1 MTPENYYEL
10 FTLVSNGT
18 KNIPSRKEA
27 LELRKTGLENLSKGL
42 TKVAFDT
49 RRIDQDTEFNPRRGL
64 LHYHRSEKFI
74 SDALESR
81 IKAFSKLAK
90 LLDQLKLEYGR
101 EPEWQDSYIR
111 TLTSSVHKGL
121 RTDQLD
127 GDYSETQPS
136 MASLAYLEELMFVR
150 YRLTPEDLL
159 TMSESNLRQTLLNKD
174 DILLSIGADI
184 SSRTPTITKSD
195 VTKLSYEQMMDKML
209 NTMSQLIESRKEEK
223 IPVITNSDSG
233 KTITIT
239 IKG

>member
-1 MTPENYYEL
+1 
-10 FTLVSNGT
+10 
-18 KNIPSRKEA
+18 
-27 LELRKTGLENLSKGL
+27 
-42 TKVAFDT
+42 
-49 RRIDQDTEFNPRRGL
+49 
-64 LHYHRSEKFI
+64 
-74 SDALESR
+74 
-81 IKAFSKLAK
+81 
-90 LLDQLKLEYGR
+90 
-101 EPEWQDSYIR
+101 
-111 TLTSSVHKGL
+111 
-121 RTDQLD
+121 
-127 GDYSETQPS
+127 
-136 MASLAYLEELMFVR
+136 MFVR